1 MMRGLPGRRRRQVT
15 RLNMTVHQIMF
26 TSDRDALPPLQKR
39 KSAPIGRGSVQDM
52 VPRRRARCHLA
63 RVLTWLGREGKHS
76 PLVRRVIGVGQRAAG
91 WWWSA
96 YQRELQTGAM
106 ARKVSWIRSTR
117 ELDSRSLLR
126 SAVKPAWS
134 FSL

>member
-1 MMRGLPGRRRRQVT
+1 MPGRVEGKVAFIT
-15 RLNMTVHQIMF
+15 G
-26 TSDRDALPPLQKR
+26 A
-39 KSAPIGRGSVQDM
+39 
-52 VPRRRARCHLA
+52 ARS
-63 RVLTWLGREGKHS
+63 LGRSHAIRLAQEGADIIAGKHS

-96 YQRELQTGAM
+96 YQCELQTGAM

-117 ELDSRSLLR
+117 ELDSRSLVR